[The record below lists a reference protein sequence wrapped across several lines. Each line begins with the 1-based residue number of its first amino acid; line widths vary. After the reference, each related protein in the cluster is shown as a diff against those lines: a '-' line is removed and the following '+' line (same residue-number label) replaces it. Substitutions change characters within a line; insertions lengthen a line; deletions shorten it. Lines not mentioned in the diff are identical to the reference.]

1 MCTHEAQTSIAE
13 HGMLHHTIQKLLQI
27 SAYCKYSVKTCYHS
41 CWKKTP
47 LYDMYGSDKNI
58 YRRRLSINSTSKCP
72 LICFSGSGGIMTP
85 ANLKTKVIMSKCL
98 KVNSAFANQAAY
110 LLSLQ
115 VLIKPKEVRATPDN
129 FGILGSYLQI
139 TTKDQYLIHH
149 NN

>member
-1 MCTHEAQTSIAE
+1 
-13 HGMLHHTIQKLLQI
+13 MLHHTIQKLF
-27 SAYCKYSVKTCYHS
+27 KYLRIVSTVSKPATILVGK
-41 CWKKTP
+41 KKT

-115 VLIKPKEVRATPDN
+115 GLIKPKEVRVTPDN